1 MSDKK
6 NIIRQKKQK
15 NMSDNMICMAFI
27 MHMTHTV
34 VFCYMRYKAVFAY
47 KDIYDIHD
55 IYV

>member
-6 NIIRQKKQK
+6 NIITQKKQK